1 MHVFHK
7 FDTEFQLVICVQSAG
22 FKLVVIETKRLTLS
36 NNRSYWNNS
45 MLKKHLAQVA
55 NLILSIL
62 SDKTITGNT
71 RWMKQTVHW
80 HSLPYVAFVS
90 QTTSALS
97 VAQRAVK
104 SRPIKRIVYEV
115 RRNRWCIRL
124 GTRVS
129 ECDTKEMW
137 PYCQQWEFYQKKLA
151 VYGEWSIFLA
161 TGWELSFI
169 LGTIGYI

>member
-115 RRNRWCIRL
+115 RRNRAFVWAH
-124 GTRVS
+124 
-129 ECDTKEMW
+129 ECRSVI
-137 PYCQQWEFYQKKLA
+137 QKKCGHIVNSENFTRKNWQCTA
-151 VYGEWSIFLA
+151 SEVFFWRQVENCHSF
-161 TGWELSFI
+161 WEL
-169 LGTIGYI
+169 